1 MIELEKTFPEEI
13 KTALTE
19 SAQKT
24 QDAMNETK
32 DKAFAK
38 FEEAHKEDIENALA
52 ELEARKQEL
61 IEANKPAA

>member
-1 MIELEKTFPEEI
+1 
-13 KTALTE
+13 
-19 SAQKT
+19 
-24 QDAMNETK
+24 MNEAK

-52 ELEARKQEL
+52 ELETRKQEL